1 MKNRYIVYLLQALAP
16 LIMVTLTAI
25 SYLDFVLMAIAGN
38 TFLNGCILLVG
49 LTGSITMIVRIWD
62 LNRERTV
69 LRRYSTEVKGGAD
82 MKALLNEPWLVERA
96 MHRFLDNI
104 AQTEG
109 KLSSPL
115 DQQAIESE
123 LHDLQGEFDSKME
136 FPGFLVGFMIAMGL
150 LGTFIGLLE
159 TLTGIS
165 TMLDGLV
172 NTPSGDSVEAEFL
185 KLVGQLRKPL
195 AGMGIA
201 FSASMFGL
209 VGSLVLGLTQLSVR
223 RYTKVV
229 LSDARDVLHDLTER
243 VYVAAVAVA
252 GGTTTQ
258 AAAGAGNGVSQE
270 FLSEFMSEV
279 MSNMNQLA
287 EMFSRSHDAAIAQT
301 SRVDGLYKRL
311 EDVTGA
317 IQSNVEAVKR
327 LNDLLGFGPRM
338 KETNEA
344 VLSEI
349 RELLAN
355 GQEQQKSMTRVA
367 DTLAAI
373 DTKMASANDG
383 NRGHYDVLNTYN
395 TQNLAK
401 LDEAVGILH
410 DVNDRASDS
419 ETKMDRKLQ
428 ALTNNTNNI
437 AQALQGLTQRLG
449 ELSTLSQT
457 QIGNQGSTQVLF
469 RDASAEV
476 QALLKELQD
485 KLMKIQEVEI
495 GATRHLYG
503 IKEAFDNMGGSLES
517 LKGLSQGVSK
527 QTTMLEAT
535 LEEMRT
541 SQRNFARELRN
552 EFRELAREQRA
563 PQAS

>member
-287 EMFSRSHDAAIAQT
+287 EMFSRSQDAAIAQT

-317 IQSNVEAVKR
+317 IESNVEAVKR